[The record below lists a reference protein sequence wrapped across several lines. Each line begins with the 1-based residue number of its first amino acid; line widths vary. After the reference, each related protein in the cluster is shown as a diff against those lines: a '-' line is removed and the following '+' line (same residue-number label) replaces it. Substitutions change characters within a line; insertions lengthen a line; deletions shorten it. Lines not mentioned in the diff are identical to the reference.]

1 MKKCPCNSGLDF
13 SACCEPYISGLKNA
27 PTAEALMRSR
37 YSAYT
42 EKAIDY
48 IIETCTKDEKD
59 RIDVQQT
66 RNWSERSNWLGLKI
80 LATEKGSF
88 GDTEG
93 IVEFEASY
101 EMDGLKEVH
110 HERARFKKQDGL
122 WRYEEGDVVPK
133 TIVRARPKLGR
144 NEPCFCGSG
153 KKYKHCCIKGDN

>member
-1 MKKCPCNSGLDF
+1 
-13 SACCEPYISGLKNA
+13 
-27 PTAEALMRSR
+27 MRSR
-37 YSAYT
+37 YAAYV

-48 IIETCTKDEKD
+48 IVDTCTKDEKD

-80 LATEKGSF
+80 LSTEKGGQDDS
-88 GDTEG
+88 EG

-110 HERARFKKQDGL
+110 HERGKFKKQNGRWL
-122 WRYEEGDVVPK
+122 YEEGNVAPRTVVRTK
-133 TIVRARPKLGR
+133 PKLGR

-153 KKYKHCCIKGDN
+153 KKFKHCCARK